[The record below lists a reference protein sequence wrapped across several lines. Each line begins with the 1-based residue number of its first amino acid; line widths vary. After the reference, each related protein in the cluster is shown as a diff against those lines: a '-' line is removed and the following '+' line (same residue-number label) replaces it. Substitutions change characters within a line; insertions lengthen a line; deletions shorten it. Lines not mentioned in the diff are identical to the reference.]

1 MSEKNGKEMKK
12 SFGTAV
18 SPIRSESDHTAS
30 AIGRME
36 ALCDRI
42 AGADEIDPADIEL
55 YETYHTQI
63 QYEMRK
69 GRFTLFRRLQDV
81 VNVMIDILE
90 SDLSSGEASISPA
103 QIRLYLTMFLDQTRG
118 EFDPKDGP
126 DVLVDQRQQTVINVI
141 EVEKTYDDGRV
152 IDIDRS

>member
-18 SPIRSESDHTAS
+18 SPIRSESDHESS

-36 ALCDRI
+36 VLCDRI

-81 VNVMIDILE
+81 VNVMVDMLE
-90 SDLSSGEASISPA
+90 NQLAQGEAALTPA
-103 QIRLYLTMFLDQTRG
+103 QVRLYLTMFLDQTRG